1 MKSVDTSPLKTIS
14 KEELLN
20 KVHELNLRVQQLE
33 AQLLKQNDQI
43 TKLVMNEEKYK
54 VLLDGSS
61 DPIFSF
67 TRDGEYQYVNNA
79 FAEGVRR
86 SVDEIIHHKIWDVF
100 SPEEAEKRFAV
111 VKYVFETGEIKTF
124 EVRVPRPDQ
133 DRYYLT
139 TVKPVF
145 DSAGSVILVICI
157 SKEITERKTLENEL
171 IRVSNY
177 DALTGLYNRHY
188 FEIEMERI
196 QNSQLFP
203 VSIIISDM
211 DKLKTI
217 NDQYGHSAGDNAIQ
231 KAAMVLQ
238 DSIRTNDI
246 AARIGGDE
254 FAILLTDTSE
264 ETAAEV
270 VKRIKLNV
278 HSLDDSMLHLS
289 IGVATGEFGANLVDV
304 YRQADERMYQN
315 KRNIVKD

>member
-1 MKSVDTSPLKTIS
+1 
-14 KEELLN
+14 
-20 KVHELNLRVQQLE
+20 
-33 AQLLKQNDQI
+33 
-43 TKLVMNEEKYK
+43 
-54 VLLDGSS
+54 
-61 DPIFSF
+61 
-67 TRDGEYQYVNNA
+67 
-79 FAEGVRR
+79 
-86 SVDEIIHHKIWDVF
+86 
-100 SPEEAEKRFAV
+100 
-111 VKYVFETGEIKTF
+111 
-124 EVRVPRPDQ
+124 
-133 DRYYLT
+133 YLT

-145 DSAGSVILVICI
+145 DSTGSVILVICI
-157 SKEITERKTLENEL
+157 SKEITERKTLEKEL

-177 DALTGLYNRHY
+177 DGLTGLYNRHY

-196 QNSQLFP
+196 QVSQMFP

-304 YRQADERMYQN
+304 YRQADENMYQN
-315 KRNIVKD
+315 KQNIVKD